1 MACKTGPMER
11 LKTEFL
17 SKGGSEEEWR
27 DVISEGLTPEDME
40 EYEVGFSKGGPMEHA
55 KKVLSVGRV
64 VEYSCYD
71 HQWRPQ
77 GKALIEI
84 QGFDDEAHH
93 TLRARHLTASDD
105 YYEWYAQTNLS
116 EDRAVY
122 HLCDVEAKKCPF
134 KLRSRDRREVVHLAE
149 WKAVS
154 PGMMLTAH
162 YSKEIAYGRVEDAV
176 RRYVPHPGAPPRA
189 GVGVMAPE
197 DPGRGGTGL
206 DEVLHGMGPAGPEPP
221 KEREPPGGVEVP
233 RGSVGA
239 VLKRKADEHQAAT
252 ALKKKPRKKKKKTDE
267 KLAKKKRKGADESDS
282 ESSREASSTS
292 SDEDFRQPPTRGGE
306 ELWRL
311 SRKHPGRL
319 LKRGMKEL
327 GRYLADRAGDG
338 EGGRWEER
346 RVMAYINQVMLSQG
360 GTQGIGLRNQREAV
374 TLGTCLDLL
383 LMGDLASLGDT
394 LMQRLKALESAV
406 QDQGWQS
413 ARHLEIIPPQSA
425 SLCTVGERD
434 QAAKQELRMMKLR
447 GAMTK
452 AKGSK

>member
-1 MACKTGPMER
+1 M
-11 LKTEFL
+11 
-17 SKGGSEEEWR
+17 
-27 DVISEGLTPEDME
+27 
-40 EYEVGFSKGGPMEHA
+40 
-55 KKVLSVGRV
+55 
-64 VEYSCYD
+64 
-71 HQWRPQ
+71 
-77 GKALIEI
+77 
-84 QGFDDEAHH
+84 
-93 TLRARHLTASDD
+93 
-105 YYEWYAQTNLS
+105 
-116 EDRAVY
+116 
-122 HLCDVEAKKCPF
+122 
-134 KLRSRDRREVVHLAE
+134 
-149 WKAVS
+149 
-154 PGMMLTAH
+154 
-162 YSKEIAYGRVEDAV
+162 
-176 RRYVPHPGAPPRA
+176 
-189 GVGVMAPE
+189 
-197 DPGRGGTGL
+197 
-206 DEVLHGMGPAGPEPP
+206 
-221 KEREPPGGVEVP
+221 
-233 RGSVGA
+233 GA

-252 ALKKKPRKKKKKTDE
+252 ALKKTEEKLARKKK
-267 KLAKKKRKGADESDS
+267 KGADESDS

-360 GTQGIGLRNQREAV
+360 GSQGIGLRNQREAV

-434 QAAKQELRMMKLR
+434 QAAKQELRMLRLR